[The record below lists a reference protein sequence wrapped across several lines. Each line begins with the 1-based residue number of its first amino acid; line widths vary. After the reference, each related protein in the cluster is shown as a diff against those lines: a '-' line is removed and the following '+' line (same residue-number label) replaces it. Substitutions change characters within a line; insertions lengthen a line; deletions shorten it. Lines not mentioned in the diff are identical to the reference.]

1 MCQFRFT
8 KSLFVKLA
16 VEELRANFSRLMSVQ
31 LIQVRC
37 QILQSCCPRDL
48 FLLCCSSPVLFCSV
62 CSASIFFV
70 LVIVSVTLPV
80 FLVYHF
86 LCDGCDIR
94 CHFTLNYLR
103 RYYTWFCCSGVYN
116 HLFVCRKIG
125 ISNESAE
132 GSASHRD
139 VIDGAGP
146 SGQHFHPHITH
157 HAPQTRPFSQPIPSH
172 LQSSPVAA
180 RSHAHS
186 QSAGR
191 RYSGQ
196 MANPSFRQKQH
207 VHYQRRTVSKSTVIL
222 LPFNGNQISQLSAGC
237 LD

>member
-1 MCQFRFT
+1 M
-8 KSLFVKLA
+8 
-16 VEELRANFSRLMSVQ
+16 
-31 LIQVRC
+31 
-37 QILQSCCPRDL
+37 
-48 FLLCCSSPVLFCSV
+48 LFCSV
-62 CSASIFFV
+62 CSDSIFFV
-70 LVIVSVTLPV
+70 LVVVSVTLPV

-86 LCDGCDIR
+86 MWHTMSLYPKLL
-94 CHFTLNYLR
+94 TS
-103 RYYTWFCCSGVYN
+103 YYTWFCCSSGVVYN

-196 MANPSFRQKQH
+196 MTNPSFRQKQH

-222 LPFNGNQISQLSAGC
+222 LPFNQSKISQLSAGC